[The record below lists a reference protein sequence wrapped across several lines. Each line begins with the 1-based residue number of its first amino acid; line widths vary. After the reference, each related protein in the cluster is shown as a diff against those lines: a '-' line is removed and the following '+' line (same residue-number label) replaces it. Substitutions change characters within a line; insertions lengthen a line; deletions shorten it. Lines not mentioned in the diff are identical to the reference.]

1 MPFGVTLGRRSPSGS
16 RWSETESE
24 AMKNILD
31 FPDKKGERERS
42 DAKMEFISNCDRP
55 MGDALKAM
63 RELGANNGQIIKIL
77 RRAVYELERSEPPA
91 S

>member
-16 RWSETESE
+16 WCSGTEGE

-42 DAKMEFISNCDRP
+42 DAKMEFIHRP
-55 MGDALKAM
+55 MADAIKAM

-77 RRAVYELERSEPPA
+77 RRAVYELERSESPA